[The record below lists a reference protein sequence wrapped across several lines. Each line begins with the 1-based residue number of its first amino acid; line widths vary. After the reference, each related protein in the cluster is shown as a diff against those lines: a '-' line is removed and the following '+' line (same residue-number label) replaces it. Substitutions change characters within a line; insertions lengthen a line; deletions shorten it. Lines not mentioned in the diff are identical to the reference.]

1 MYGAEPMSRFELLRK
16 LILRHRGQLLL
27 TYTLFSLEMLGTL
40 MRPFFLGE
48 AVNDLVKGSY
58 HGLIILSAVHVAW
71 LIVGTIRHRY
81 DTRTYSAIYTSLV
94 TRFLARRFGQKDIS
108 KLSAHSTLAREFVD
122 FLEYDLIYVIE
133 AAYNLIGSL
142 VLLCFYDK
150 AIVLVCLSI
159 LLPVTAISYFY
170 GGKMRRLNRVKNDEL
185 EKQVDIIST
194 GNIHIIRQHYNNLR
208 KWQIKISDQEAW
220 NFGIMELMV
229 IVVIGI
235 SLLVSTKAHVP
246 AVLIGDLIGIY
257 NYILKFVSGLDTIPY
272 TVQRLTSLTDITRR
286 IEIEA
291 EDFPEDGGVTPIK
304 RKTPGFAKERR
315 ASA

>member
-1 MYGAEPMSRFELLRK
+1 MSRFELLKK
-16 LILRHRGQLLL
+16 LILKHRGQLLL
-27 TYTLFSLEMLGTL
+27 TYLLFSVEMTGTL
-40 MRPFFLGE
+40 LRPFFLGE
-48 AVNDLVKGSY
+48 AVNDLIKGSY
-58 HGLIILSAVHVAW
+58 RGLIILSAVHITW

-94 TRFLARRFGQKDIS
+94 TRFLARRFGQKDVS

-122 FLEYDLIYVIE
+122 FLEYDLIYVME
-133 AAYNLIGSL
+133 AVYNLAGSL
-142 VLLCFYDK
+142 VLLCFYDT
-150 AIVLVCLSI
+150 AIVTVCLSV
-159 LLPVTAISYFY
+159 LVPVSAISYFY
-170 GGKMRRLNRVKNDEL
+170 GRKMKRLNRVKNDEL
-185 EKQVDIIST
+185 EKQVDIIAT

-229 IVVIGI
+229 IVVIGF

-246 AVLIGDLIGIY
+246 AVLVGDLIGIY

-272 TVQRLTSLTDITRR
+272 TVQRLSSLTDITRR

-291 EDFPEDGGVTPIK
+291 EDFPEDGGISPVQPA
-304 RKTPGFAKERR
+304 PFGFQKQQRV
-315 ASA
+315 SA

>member
-1 MYGAEPMSRFELLRK
+1 MM
-16 LILRHRGQLLL
+16 
-27 TYTLFSLEMLGTL
+27 GTL
-40 MRPFFLGE
+40 LRPFFLGN
-48 AVNDLVKGSY
+48 AVNDLIKGSY
-58 HGLIILSAVHVAW
+58 HGLLILSGVHVAW
-71 LIVGTIRHRY
+71 LVIGTIRHRF

-133 AAYNLIGSL
+133 AAYNLLGSL
-142 VLLCFYDK
+142 ILLCFYDP
-150 AIVLVCLSI
+150 AIVSVCLSI
-159 LLPVTAISYFY
+159 LLPVAAISYFY
-170 GGKMRRLNRVKNDEL
+170 GRKMKRLNRVKNDEL
-185 EKQVDIIST
+185 EKQVDIIAT

-246 AVLIGDLIGIY
+246 AILVGDLIGIY

-272 TVQRLTSLTDITRR
+272 TVQRLSSLTDITRR
-286 IEIEA
+286 IELETD
-291 EDFPEDGGVTPIK
+291 DFPEDGGVTPIK
-304 RKTPGFAKERR
+304 RKALDFEEAHR